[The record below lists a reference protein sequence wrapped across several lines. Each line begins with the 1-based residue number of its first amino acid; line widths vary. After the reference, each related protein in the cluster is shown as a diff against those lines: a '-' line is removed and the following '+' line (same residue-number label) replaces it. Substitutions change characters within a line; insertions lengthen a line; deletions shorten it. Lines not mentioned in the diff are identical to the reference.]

1 MTTLLHRTHLLERA
15 SDAADRS
22 VRVVASTAAIDSY
35 DEIVDQDWN
44 LDRYRKNPVV
54 LYAHNAVGLLGP
66 LKAEDTLPIGHASD
80 VAVVGGQL
88 EATIR
93 FASAAANPMA
103 EKVYQGVR
111 EKTIRG
117 VSVGFRPRGRVAE
130 TRDGREIVRLRSPE
144 LFEISI
150 CPIGANP
157 EAVIRALRLANAL
170 PKPAR
175 TAPVSAESMLA
186 NIPPRLRAEA
196 ESILRREQPEAFA
209 ECSHEFT
216 MGECPTWGCS
226 HHHMTA
232 ERRAHAAE
240 LRRGWTPKPSTPA
253 PAPERER
260 ELSLLELCAEPL
272 PEPDADVLAVLSAG
286 CSPAPAE
293 PQEMRRAH
301 EPDGLAALALE
312 DIDAPTEPDA
322 APADLADMAN
332 DGDVIPPTPI
342 DDTDIPDDAA

>member
-157 EAVIRALRLANAL
+157 EAVIRALRLATAL

-175 TAPVSAESMLA
+175 TPESAEQTLA
-186 NIPPRLRAEA
+186 RLSPKLRAEA

-209 ECSHEFT
+209 ECEHEFT

-226 HHHMTA
+226 HHHMSA

-253 PAPERER
+253 PAPEHEPT
-260 ELSLLELCAEPL
+260 LLELCDLPQ
-272 PEPDADVLAVLSAG
+272 PEPDPDVLAILNAG
-286 CSPAPAE
+286 CVPAPAE

-301 EPDGLAALALE
+301 EPDGLAALALQ
-312 DIDAPTEPDA
+312 DIDTPTEPDA
-322 APADLADMAN
+322 PPVADLAELA
-332 DGDVIPPTPI
+332 GAEPTPI
-342 DDTDIPDDAA
+342 TIDDTTETDFPDDAA